1 MMDFQLHDYIAATLA
16 VGSVLV
22 FISLLCWNGYD
33 DYRKG
38 RDTSTWKK
46 PEGRHG

>member
-1 MMDFQLHDYIAATLA
+1 MFEFQWHDYLAASLA

-22 FISLLCWNGYD
+22 FLGLLCWNGYD